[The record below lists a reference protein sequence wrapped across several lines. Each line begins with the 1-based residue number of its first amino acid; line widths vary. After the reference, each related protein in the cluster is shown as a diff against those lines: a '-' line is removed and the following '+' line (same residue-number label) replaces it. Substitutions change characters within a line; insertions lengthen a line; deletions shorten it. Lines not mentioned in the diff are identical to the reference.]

1 MINKIKEFFKIFNIF
16 SKRYLAFVFVIILS
30 ICIVHNILVFI
41 SYKSHKNALEQK
53 YLSYASLTANS
64 MEILLDNIFH
74 QAEFYGKR
82 INDNFNENSIN
93 KLLKNNFSFD
103 TNLDTLR
110 LIHWIKFN
118 FISAKNPNFYDN
130 HLSVLS
136 KNNPWTLNF
145 DSLEIID
152 HKSYLPINFGITNN
166 NQKFIGSLYAR
177 IDIDSVIKYLQKNFQ
192 EKNIGIVILDN
203 NQNIIAQSND
213 KIDIPLK
220 FFREINFKDNF
231 GKISKE
237 YEANDRVFVAFAKL
251 STYPFTIIIS
261 ENNSIILEPFKYNFR
276 RYLFGFFF
284 AIVSISIILSF
295 FYKILIVPINNLFN
309 LTNAILKNENIND
322 FTKDI
327 KHPFTEIKKLYEA
340 LLKVNE
346 YRCDLANSNLEL
358 QKSKQQLQDQNHKL
372 HLAFEIRD
380 EFQKQQLTS
389 TDFNPNDIIQ
399 KCLDMLYPEIY
410 SREIIIINKISDLD
424 IVNISQGDFIKIIEN
439 ILSRSF
445 IFCKK
450 NDEVEL
456 SNNFCEINS
465 YQYIS
470 IIIKDSGF
478 GNEEF
483 RKSILKNSCTINQTT
498 SLIEQNQGIIRIIDE
513 ECGIKYCILLPS
525 KPIKSKKEDNNIIH
539 MFPNKK

>member
-1 MINKIKEFFKIFNIF
+1 MNKIKEFFKIFNIF
-16 SKRYLAFVFVIILS
+16 SKKYLLFVFAIMIA

-41 SYKSHKNALEQK
+41 SYKSHQNTLEQK

-74 QAEFYGKR
+74 QAEFYGKK
-82 INDNFNENSIN
+82 INDNFNESSIN

-110 LIHWIKFN
+110 LINWIKFN

-130 HLSVLS
+130 HLAVLS
-136 KNNPWTLNF
+136 KDNPWTLNF
-145 DSLEIID
+145 DSLEILD
-152 HKSYLPINFGITNN
+152 HKSYLPVNFGITNN

-177 IDIDSVIKYLQKNFQ
+177 IDIDSVIKYLLKNFQ

-213 KIDIPLK
+213 KLDIPLK
-220 FFREINFKDNF
+220 FFRDIDFNGNF

-237 YEANDRVFVAFAKL
+237 YEANDRIFVAFAKL

-261 ENNSIILEPFKYNFR
+261 ENNSIIFEPFKYNFR
-276 RYLFGFFF
+276 RYIFGLFF

-309 LTNAILKNENIND
+309 LTNAILKNENID
-322 FTKDI
+322 DYTKDT
-327 KHPFTEIKKLYEA
+327 KHPFNEINKLNQA

-358 QKSKQQLQDQNHKL
+358 QKSKQQLQDQNSKL

-380 EFQKQQLTS
+380 QFQKQHIHT
-389 TDFNPNDIIQ
+389 TDFNPSDTIQ

-410 SREIIIINKISDLD
+410 SREITIINRISELNNID
-424 IVNISQGDFIKIIEN
+424 ISQADFIKIIEN

-445 IFCKK
+445 IFCKRS
-450 NDEVEL
+450 DEVEL
-456 SNNFCEINS
+456 SNNFCEIKG

-470 IIIKDSGF
+470 IIIKDSGM

-483 RKSILKNSCTINQTT
+483 RQSILKNSCTINQTT
-498 SLIEQNQGIIRIIDE
+498 SLIEENQGIIKIIDE
-513 ECGIKYCILLPS
+513 EYGVKYCILLPS
-525 KPIKSKKEDNNIIH
+525 KPVKSKKKNNKIIH